1 MMTLITEQEAVSKFP
16 ITMSELGAWK
26 SSGEL
31 KATLDKTRGALF
43 DEHVVEALVELKKNT
58 EHDALQKEIL
68 GQFGVSID
76 TGPNGWEKASAFFS
90 MLAAA
95 AALAAIFVAS
105 SQFAKTRNALVADNE
120 YRVWTDILQ
129 SAKAEDLAPVNDRL
143 IAAKAMNDAHNLT
156 DDSWNAILGRVCPSD
171 MAVLDRPGN
180 SVTDMKHFCG
190 EYITRRKQ
198 GKGR

>member
-1 MMTLITEQEAVSKFP
+1 MTLISEQEAVSKFP

-31 KATLDKTRGALF
+31 KATQDKTRGELF
-43 DEHVVEALVELKKNT
+43 HEDAVEALVERKKNA

-68 GQFGVSID
+68 GQFRVSIN
-76 TGPNGWEKASAFFS
+76 TGPNGWEKVSAFFS
-90 MLAAA
+90 MLAAS
-95 AALAAIFVAS
+95 AALAAILVAS
-105 SQFAKTRNALVADNE
+105 SQFAKTRHALVADNE
-120 YRVWTDILQ
+120 YRIWTDILQ

-171 MAVLDRPGN
+171 MAALDKFGN
-180 SVTDMKHFCG
+180 SVTDMKHFCS
-190 EYITRRKQ
+190 EYITHRKQ
-198 GKGR
+198 GNGR